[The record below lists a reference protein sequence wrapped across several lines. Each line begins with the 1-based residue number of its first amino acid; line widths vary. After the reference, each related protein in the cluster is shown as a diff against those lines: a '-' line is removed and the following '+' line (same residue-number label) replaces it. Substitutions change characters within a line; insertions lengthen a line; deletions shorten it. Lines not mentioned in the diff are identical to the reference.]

1 MDDDS
6 MKKIYKTSSFTKAMG
21 PMGILI
27 ALFFVGLSINV
38 GIALFHSDNGPFGT
52 LIILLLFGA
61 VTLGFVLLAYIG
73 IDERHDTVTLTDN
86 KIRFHLHRQTFPYS
100 LKAIDDEIRW
110 KDIKNATFV
119 YKERTTVLI
128 LTLISGEVKEFGIG
142 HMDKHLKWAIE
153 SHFAPAVLI
162 EEEKDTE
169 QDEDNDFVPG
179 SPGTLAWSKKRAF
192 RRLVLSAL
200 VGVLGTILIALGK
213 WPALGFVLVANGLV
227 IGFLFLY
234 QYHSY
239 NTMHI
244 DPALSS
250 KGRIVTILGG
260 LLLVCIFIAALIFV
274 AEWYSAG

>member
-21 PMGILI
+21 PVGVLI

-110 KDIKNATFV
+110 KDTKNATFV

-142 HMDKHLKWAIE
+142 HMDKRLKGAIE
-153 SHFAPAVLI
+153 SHFAPEVFL
-162 EEEKDTE
+162 EEKDTE
-169 QDEDNDFVPG
+169 QVEDEDFVPG

-192 RRLVLSAL
+192 LRLCFSAL
-200 VGVLGTILIALGK
+200 AGILGTILIALGK
-213 WPALGFVLVANGLV
+213 WPVFGFILVFYGLLF
-227 IGFLFLY
+227 GFMFLY
-234 QYHSY
+234 LYHLY

-244 DPALSS
+244 DPALSM
-250 KGRIVTILGG
+250 KGRIITILGG
-260 LLLVCIFIAALIFV
+260 LLLVCILVTALIFV

>member
-21 PMGILI
+21 PVGILI
-27 ALFFVGLSINV
+27 ALFFVGSSINV
-38 GIALFHSDNGPFGT
+38 GIALFHSDNGPLGT

-153 SHFAPAVLI
+153 SHFAPEVFI

-169 QDEDNDFVPG
+169 QVEDEDFVPG

-192 RRLVLSAL
+192 LRLCFSAL
-200 VGVLGTILIALGK
+200 AGILGTILIALGK
-213 WPALGFVLVANGLV
+213 WPVFGFILVFYSLLF
-227 IGFLFLY
+227 GFMFLY
-234 QYHSY
+234 LYHLY